1 MFLVLKKRSVIVM
14 AIVLSVVICAG
25 ALAGSGVIDVA
36 QKSKRLV
43 PIYEVETTENYVA
56 LTFDAAWGSD
66 KTQKIMD
73 ELEKNGYQGTFF
85 LTGFWVDANPELV
98 KEIHNRGHLIGNHSE
113 NHAHLSDLNAEKI
126 DAEIDTT
133 ATKIEALIGYK
144 PGYFRAPFGEYDNR
158 LIESTENRGVQCIQW
173 SIDSLDW
180 KGISGGEIAERVV
193 NNVEPGDIVLFH
205 NNSDHILDALPLILL
220 AIKNKGLKAV
230 RMDQLV
236 YKDNYAINAQGKQIK
251 NK

>member
-1 MFLVLKKRSVIVM
+1 M
-14 AIVLSVVICAG
+14 
-25 ALAGSGVIDVA
+25 
-36 QKSKRLV
+36 
-43 PIYEVETTENYVA
+43 
-56 LTFDAAWGSD
+56 
-66 KTQKIMD
+66 
-73 ELEKNGYQGTFF
+73 
-85 LTGFWVDANPELV
+85 
-98 KEIHNRGHLIGNHSE
+98 
-113 NHAHLSDLNAEKI
+113 
-126 DAEIDTT
+126 
-133 ATKIEALIGYK
+133 IEA
-144 PGYFRAPFGEYDNR
+144 
-158 LIESTENRGVQCIQW
+158 TENRGVQCIQW